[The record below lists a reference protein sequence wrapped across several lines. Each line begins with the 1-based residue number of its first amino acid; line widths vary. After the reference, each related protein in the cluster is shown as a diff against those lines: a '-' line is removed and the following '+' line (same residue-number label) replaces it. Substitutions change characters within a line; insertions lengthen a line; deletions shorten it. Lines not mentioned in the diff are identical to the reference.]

1 VIIRNIIRDIIR
13 NIMGDIM
20 CDRRL
25 EWHTQ
30 HRR

>member
-1 VIIRNIIRDIIR
+1 VIIRDIIR
-13 NIMGDIM
+13 DIMGDIM